1 MIDYTIIGVSQL
13 SEMQQAA
20 YEAWQRSNS
29 DLVLL
34 SPTGSGKTL
43 AYLLPL
49 LESLDCTSDKV
60 QAVVIVPSRELAA
73 QTVEVVKS
81 LKTKVRSL
89 ACYGG
94 RPTMQ
99 EHRQM
104 ESVHPHLVIST
115 PGRLVDHLEKQNFEV
130 SSVRTLVI
138 DEFDKCLELGFHDEM
153 KQALF
158 CLPQVQR
165 RILLSATETDQIPR
179 FVNLSQAVRLD
190 YQQSVPQNESKQERV
205 SLKVV
210 NSPIKDK
217 LDTLLDLLRSLGEVQ
232 SIVFLNYREAVE
244 RVYQFL
250 HKNGVACEQFHGGME
265 QDRRERALFKFSNGS
280 SNVLVSTDL
289 GSRGLDMPDTDVI
302 IHYHLPLNEQAFIH
316 RNGRTARWL
325 ATGRA
330 FMILNEEERLPD
342 YVGEAP
348 TFYLPK
354 QLPPVSQPKMATIYI
369 GKGKKDKLSKMDI
382 MGFLCKIGGLERSQ
396 VGHIDVQDH
405 CSYAAVSLPEI
416 KSVLRRVEGQKIKG
430 IKTIFREAK

>member
-1 MIDYTIIGVSQL
+1 MIDYTKIGISQL
-13 SEMQQAA
+13 SEMQNAT
-20 YEAWQRSNS
+20 YEAWQKSQN

-49 LESLDCTSDKV
+49 LESLDYKTDNV

-81 LKTKVRSL
+81 LKTQVRSL

-104 ESVHPHLVIST
+104 ENIHPHLLIST

-130 SSVRTLVI
+130 SAVKTLVI

-158 CLPQVQR
+158 CLPQLQR
-165 RILLSATETDQIPR
+165 RILLSATETEQIPR

-190 YQQSVPQNESKQERV
+190 YQQSVPQAETSKERV
-205 SLKVV
+205 QLKVV
-210 NSPIKDK
+210 NSPVKDK
-217 LDTLLDLLRSLGEVQ
+217 LDTLLDLLRCLGEVQ

-244 RVYQFL
+244 RVYNFL

-280 SNVLVSTDL
+280 SNVIVSTDL
-289 GSRGLDMPDTDVI
+289 GSRGLDIPDTDVI
-302 IHYHLPLNEQAFIH
+302 IHYHLPLNEHAFIH

-330 FMILNEEERLPD
+330 FMILNEEENLPD
-342 YVGEAP
+342 YVDEAP

-354 QLPPVSQPKMATIYI
+354 QLPPVPHPQMATIYI

-396 VGHIDVQDH
+396 VGRIDVQEH
-405 CSYAAVSLPEI
+405 CSYAAVSLTEI
-416 KSVLRRVEGQKIKG
+416 KTVLRRVDGQKIKG

>member
-1 MIDYTIIGVSQL
+1 MIDYTKIGISQL
-13 SEMQQAA
+13 SEMQNAT
-20 YEAWQRSNS
+20 YEAWQKSQN

-49 LESLDCTSDKV
+49 LESLDSKTDNV

-81 LKTKVRSL
+81 LKTQVRSL

-104 ESVHPHLVIST
+104 ESIHPHLLIST

-130 SSVRTLVI
+130 SAVKTLVI

-158 CLPQVQR
+158 CLPQLQR
-165 RILLSATETDQIPR
+165 RILLSATETEQIPR

-190 YQQSVPQNESKQERV
+190 YQQSVPQAETSKERV
-205 SLKVV
+205 QLKVV
-210 NSPIKDK
+210 NSPVKDK
-217 LDTLLDLLRSLGEVQ
+217 LDTLLDLLRCLGEVQ

-244 RVYQFL
+244 RVYHFL

-289 GSRGLDMPDTDVI
+289 GSRGLDIPDTDVI

-330 FMILNEEERLPD
+330 FMILNEEENLPD
-342 YVGEAP
+342 YVDEAP
-348 TFYLPK
+348 TFYFPK
-354 QLPPVSQPKMATIYI
+354 QLPPVPHPQMATIYI

-396 VGHIDVQDH
+396 VGRIDVQEH
-405 CSYAAVSLPEI
+405 CSYAAVSLTEI
-416 KSVLRRVEGQKIKG
+416 KTVLRRVEGQKIKG

>member
-130 SSVRTLVI
+130 GDVRTLVI

-396 VGHIDVQDH
+396 VGRIDVQDH

>member
-1 MIDYTIIGVSQL
+1 MIDYTRIGISQL
-13 SEMQQAA
+13 SEMQQAT
-20 YEAWQRSNS
+20 YQAWMTGDS

-49 LESLDCTSDKV
+49 MESINSSSENI
-60 QAVVIVPSRELAA
+60 QAVVIVPSRELAS
-73 QTVEVVKS
+73 QTCEVVKS
-81 LKTKVRSL
+81 LKAGIRCI

-94 RPTMQ
+94 RAAMQ

-104 ESVHPHLVIST
+104 ESLHPHILVAT

-130 SSVRTLVI
+130 SQIRTLVI

-158 CLPQVQR
+158 MLPQLSR
-165 RILLSATETDQIPR
+165 RILLSATETEQIPR
-179 FVNLSQAVRLD
+179 FVNMNQAVRLD
-190 YQQSVPQNESKQERV
+190 YHEHEPGDKTQQERV
-205 SLKVV
+205 RLQVV
-210 NSPIKDK
+210 ESPVKDK
-217 LDTLLDLLRSLGEVQ
+217 LDTLRDLLCALGEQ
-232 SIVFLNYREAVE
+232 QCIVFLNYREAVE

-250 HKNGVACEQFHGGME
+250 HRGGIACEQFHGGME

-289 GSRGLDMPDTDVI
+289 GSRGLDIPDTDVI

-325 ATGRA
+325 ASGRA
-330 FMILNEEERLPD
+330 FMILNEEESLPEYIND
-342 YVGEAP
+342 AQ

-354 QLPPVSQPKMATIYI
+354 HLPDVPQPRMGTIYI
-369 GKGKKDKLSKMDI
+369 GKGKRDKLSKMDI
-382 MGFLCKIGGLERSQ
+382 MGFLCKVGGLERSQ
-396 VGHIDVQDH
+396 VGRIDVQDH
-405 CSYAAVSLPEI
+405 CAYAAVSRNTLHT
-416 KSVLRRVEGQKIKG
+416 VLRKLEGQKIKG
-430 IKTIFREAK
+430 IKTIFREAR